1 MISMVFFLNTGC
13 EPDGGSAK
21 PPSTTPH
28 LKEENKQATME
39 VTIGGKIWKI
49 DPNLSYK
56 AVGVWKNP
64 HPRPLT
70 GIERARLK
78 AVETEIQVLRG
89 QLDELDKEANFL
101 KRIEK
106 PQIKIQYSFGMPP
119 HLSSGKIIHLGEF
132 PMEMENPTKTP
143 TTSSE

>member
-1 MISMVFFLNTGC
+1 MVFFLNTGC

-28 LKEENKQATME
+28 LKKENKTATME
-39 VTIGGKIWKI
+39 VTIGGKIWEI

-64 HPRPLT
+64 DPRPLT
-70 GIERARLK
+70 AAERGRLK
-78 AVETEIQVLRG
+78 AVETEMQVLRV

-106 PQIKIQYSFGMPP
+106 PEIKIQYSFGMPL

-132 PMEMENPTKTP
+132 PMEMENPTKTS
-143 TTSSE
+143 TTPLE

>member
-1 MISMVFFLNTGC
+1 MVFFLNTGC

-28 LKEENKQATME
+28 LKEKNKTAAME
-39 VTIGGKIWKI
+39 VTIGGKIWEI

-64 HPRPLT
+64 DPRPLT
-70 GIERARLK
+70 AAERGRLK
-78 AVETEIQVLRG
+78 AVETEMQVLRG

-106 PQIKIQYSFGMPP
+106 PEIKIQYSFGMPL

-132 PMEMENPTKTP
+132 PMEMENPTKTS
-143 TTSSE
+143 TTPLE